1 MKKIN
6 IRQAL
11 PMALSSFILFAFPI
25 LLVALLLF
33 NLGGIIAIFIPS
45 DENAKF
51 DFALIFE
58 QLSDASLSL
67 HWVLP
72 LIIASLF
79 GFLMFLVCKKV
90 KRKLVVGIIASIA
103 FGILFFLSLFSSLM
117 LTSVNGIRFCDL
129 LSKLVPLIDKL

>member
-6 IRQAL
+6 IRKTL
-11 PMALSSFILFAFPI
+11 PMALSSFILFTFPI

-45 DENAKF
+45 NENAKF

-90 KRKLVVGIIASIA
+90 KRKLVVGIIVSIA
-103 FGILFFLSLFSSLM
+103 FSILFFLSLFSSLM

-129 LSKLVPLIDKL
+129 LSKLIPLIDKL